1 MTAFGKYG
9 IFDVNESNLHIVFLM
24 KWIKSRILFSNPLR
38 AFTYNETYTKLKII
52 HFSFHLNSKHEGW
65 NLPVTTHE
73 V

>member
-9 IFDVNESNLHIVFLM
+9 IFAVNGSNLHIGFLVM
-24 KWIKSRILFSNPLR
+24 WIKNIILSFNPLR